1 MHRASDYISDA
12 DIIRDAIERGVKRKA
27 ALVREAGGPLSA
39 REVATLLGI
48 NPEELK
54 AKKSYVAVSMDNG
67 ELVWPAF
74 QFESHA
80 MLSAVEKVCAAV
92 NVDGAWAH
100 LSFPT
105 CKSSAEER
113 QCKPSGKDPSSR
125 SSLRRATLATR
136 AHRRLVGLSTSTEAQ

>member
-54 AKKSYVAVSMDNG
+54 AKKSYLAVSMDNG

-100 LSFPT
+100 LSFLFLHLQELGGRTPVQAIREGSL
-105 CKSSAEER
+105 KSVI
-113 QCKPSGKDPSSR
+113 
-125 SSLRRATLATR
+125 LA
-136 AHRRLVGLSTSTEAQ
+136 ASHFGDQGAS